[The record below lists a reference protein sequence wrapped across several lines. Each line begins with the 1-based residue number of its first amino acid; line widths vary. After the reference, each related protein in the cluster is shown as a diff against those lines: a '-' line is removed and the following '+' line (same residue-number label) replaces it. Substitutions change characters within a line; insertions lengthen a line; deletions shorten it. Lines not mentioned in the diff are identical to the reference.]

1 MSKFKALTVTFL
13 LEGLEESSYLSGL
26 QRPRVLLCLQ
36 SLPCL
41 VPTSCFPSH
50 ISHYRLLSFLLL
62 SLKTGDYIRP
72 TQVKQ
77 DNFEIIISAKSLL
90 PCKVTYP
97 EVPLSFLGGERRVP
111 FFCLLNLQSKF
122 IVINVISYLYLPI

>member
-90 PCKVTYP
+90 PCKVTYSLAP
-97 EVPLSFLGGERRVP
+97 GSKGHYSAYHRDYRKKYER
-111 FFCLLNLQSKF
+111 LKWAKN
-122 IVINVISYLYLPI
+122 